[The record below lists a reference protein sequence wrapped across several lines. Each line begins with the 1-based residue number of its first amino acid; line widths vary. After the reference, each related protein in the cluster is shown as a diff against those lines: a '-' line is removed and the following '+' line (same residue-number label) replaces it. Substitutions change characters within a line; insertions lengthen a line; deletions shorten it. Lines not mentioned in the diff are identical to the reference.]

1 MSTADLPATAHL
13 PFDSKRELL
22 ARLAREL
29 LADKAGPISLADS
42 KGELVVYS
50 VPENARAKAETAL
63 RNVSASEASEL
74 RRRSNALEDSFSF
87 EEALRLPLS
96 EAEGSDQSR

>member
-29 LADKAGPISLADS
+29 LAGRVGPISVADS
-42 KGELVVYS
+42 NGELVVYS
-50 VPENARAKAETAL
+50 VPDDARAKAETAL
-63 RNVSASEASEL
+63 RNVSASEAAEL

-87 EEALRLPLS
+87 EEALSLPPS
-96 EAEGSDQSR
+96 EAEGSDRSR